1 MTVAAD
7 HPLDALYFVRSLE
20 KIDGFKNVAAERA
33 GGDNS
38 LRIRLMVDPK

>member
-1 MTVAAD
+1 MAAD

-20 KIDGFKNVAAERA
+20 KIDGFKNVGAERA

-38 LRIRLMVDPK
+38 LQIRLAVDPK